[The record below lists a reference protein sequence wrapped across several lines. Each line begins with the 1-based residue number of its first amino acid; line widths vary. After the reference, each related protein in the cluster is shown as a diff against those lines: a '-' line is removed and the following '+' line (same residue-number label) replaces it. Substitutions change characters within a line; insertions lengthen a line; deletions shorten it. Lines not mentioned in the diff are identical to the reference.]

1 MRRRACPAALLAAL
15 LGAGCAAPGLRPR
28 ATAPSERARP
38 LSIAGARAGFTPPSF
53 RDVFAAAVEVV
64 RGRGLDIVE
73 CEAPRGA
80 LATAPVE
87 MEAPCGG
94 TICLARETTSVK
106 LGYRRARVI
115 VTREVWDPTLRAWRE
130 QGDPET
136 VEELSDEEQG
146 IVSRILEAS
155 AASAASSGRADR
167 KERGRVR
174 RDPCAPAPCADGTC
188 VATRT
193 PASR

>member
-1 MRRRACPAALLAAL
+1 V
-15 LGAGCAAPGLRPR
+15 
-28 ATAPSERARP
+28 
-38 LSIAGARAGFTPPSF
+38 
-53 RDVFAAAVEVV
+53 RD
-64 RGRGLDIVE
+64 RGLEIVE

-87 MEAPCGG
+87 LEAPCDG
-94 TICLARETTSVK
+94 TLCLARETTSVK

-136 VEELSDEEQG
+136 VEELAGEERE
-146 IVSRILEAS
+146 IVSRIVEAS
-155 AASAASSGRADR
+155 AAAAAASSGRADR

-174 RDPCAPAPCADGTC
+174 RDPCAPAPCADGAC

-193 PASR
+193 PPSR